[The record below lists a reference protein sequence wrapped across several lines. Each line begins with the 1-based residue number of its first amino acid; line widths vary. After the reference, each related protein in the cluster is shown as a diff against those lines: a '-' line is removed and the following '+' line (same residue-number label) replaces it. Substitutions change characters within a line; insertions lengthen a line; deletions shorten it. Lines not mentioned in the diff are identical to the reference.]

1 VTAPSPGHG
10 RPEPGPGEPHR
21 SWEVAESLGADPDPL
36 TLLERHRADDRAPGA
51 SCLLYLFADGLVPGQ
66 SLGGRLLHQVSVPTP
81 GTGTPVALRPLE
93 DRLLAVAVY
102 DLWING
108 VIDCGSAASPRSRR
122 GGGSSGAPTGRPHR
136 SASRATSSTSSPR
149 SRSRCGSWSPTAGV
163 PRAGTTCPLN
173 ALVIDAQLEAA
184 ELDITGPPATP
195 DLTTAGY
202 YHFPP
207 VTVDEGRLGRLEQAL
222 DRTEVAWRTAL
233 LDGSLRPLLTHCHR
247 VINGARPHGPLAP
260 GS

>member
-21 SWEVAESLGADPDPL
+21 GREVAESLGADPDPL
-36 TLLERHRADDRAPGA
+36 TLLERHRADERAPGA
-51 SCLLYLFADGLVPGQ
+51 SCLLYLFADGLVPRQ

-93 DRLLAVAVY
+93 DHLLAVAVY

-108 VIDCGSAASPRSRR
+108 VIDCDFR
-122 GGGSSGAPTGRPHR
+122 GEPEEPSWGWIERGTDGPTPPLGVEGHLVDLLPEEPVSLWELVTDRWRPEGWDHL
-136 SASRATSSTSSPR
+136 
-149 SRSRCGSWSPTAGV
+149 
-163 PRAGTTCPLN
+163 PLN

-184 ELDITGPPATP
+184 ELRITGPPATP

-247 VINGARPHGPLAP
+247 VINGARPHGPLSP